1 LDFECAIEERW
12 FLTVSFGGRALSAL
26 GKVGIV
32 LSIIVIFLFGFVGTV
47 YLSLR
52 TSEVKVPDISGKDRL
67 TAETMLND
75 VGLSIRI
82 RGTRPSTE
90 KKPDT
95 ILNQLPEAGQVVKVG
110 IPVAVEVS
118 RAPKEGEAVSS
129 SEEETKQEANKP
141 EDNTNAN
148 QAAATNQNQ
157 NQNQNKP
164 KNKNTNKNSNN
175 ANSKNANNSNK
186 ANNANNSNGARNANN
201 ANANRNANSSNRNA
215 NTTPNANRSNQNANK
230 PNANKRPPPTAPT
243 GANRGTP

>member
-1 LDFECAIEERW
+1 
-12 FLTVSFGGRALSAL
+12 VSFGGRALSAL

-52 TSEVKVPDISGKDRL
+52 TSEVKVPDVLGKDRFA
-67 TAETMLND
+67 AETMLND
-75 VGLSIRI
+75 VGLSIRV
-82 RGTRPSTE
+82 RGTRPSNE

-95 ILNQLPEAGQVVKVG
+95 ILSQLPEAGQVVKAG

-118 RAPKEGEAVSS
+118 RAPKEGEGVPSS
-129 SEEETKQEANKP
+129 VEETEQNANKP
-141 EDNTNAN
+141 ADNSNAN
-148 QAAATNQNQ
+148 QSTATNQNQNQ

-175 ANSKNANNSNK
+175 ANNKNANNSNK

-201 ANANRNANSSNRNA
+201 ANANRNTNGINRNA

-230 PNANKRPPPTAPT
+230 PNANKRPPVTAPPA
-243 GANRGTP
+243 GANRATP

>member
-1 LDFECAIEERW
+1 M
-12 FLTVSFGGRALSAL
+12 SFGGRALSAL

-52 TSEVKVPDISGKDRL
+52 TSEVKVPDVLGKDRFAAEKML
-67 TAETMLND
+67 TD
-75 VGLSIRI
+75 VGLSIRV
-82 RGTRPSTE
+82 RGTRPSNE

-95 ILNQLPEAGQVVKVG
+95 ILSQLPEAGQVVKAG

-129 SEEETKQEANKP
+129 SAEETQQDANKP
-141 EDNTNAN
+141 ADNSNTN
-148 QAAATNQNQ
+148 QSTATNQ

-175 ANSKNANNSNK
+175 SNSKNANNSNK
-186 ANNANNSNGARNANN
+186 ANNSNNSNGARNANN
-201 ANANRNANSSNRNA
+201 ANANRTTNNRNA
-215 NTTPNANRSNQNANK
+215 NATPNANRSNQNANK
-230 PNANKRPPPTAPT
+230 PNANKRPPVTTPPA

>member
-1 LDFECAIEERW
+1 
-12 FLTVSFGGRALSAL
+12 VSFGGRALSAL

-32 LSIIVIFLFGFVGTV
+32 LSIIVIFLFGLVGTV

-52 TSEVKVPDISGKDRL
+52 TSEVKVPDVLGKDRL
-67 TAETMLND
+67 AAETMLND
-75 VGLSIRI
+75 IGLSIRV

-95 ILNQLPEAGQVVKVG
+95 ILSQLPEAGQVVKAG

-129 SEEETKQEANKP
+129 TAEETEQDANKP
-141 EDNTNAN
+141 ADNSNTNQSTTN
-148 QAAATNQNQ
+148 QNQNQ

-164 KNKNTNKNSNN
+164 KNKNKNSNN
-175 ANSKNANNSNK
+175 ANTKNANNR
-186 ANNANNSNGARNANN
+186 ANNSNNANGARNANN
-201 ANANRNANSSNRNA
+201 ANANRNTNSGNR
-215 NTTPNANRSNQNANK
+215 NTTPNVNRGNQ
-230 PNANKRPPPTAPT
+230 NANKRPPVIAPPA

>member
-1 LDFECAIEERW
+1 
-12 FLTVSFGGRALSAL
+12 VSFGGRALSAL

-118 RAPKEGEAVSS
+118 RVPKEGEAVSS

-141 EDNTNAN
+141 EDNANAN

-186 ANNANNSNGARNANN
+186 ANNTNNSNGARNANN

-230 PNANKRPPPTAPT
+230 PNANKRPPLTTPT

>member
-1 LDFECAIEERW
+1 M
-12 FLTVSFGGRALSAL
+12 SFGGRALSAL

-52 TSEVKVPDISGKDRL
+52 TSEVKVPDVLGKDRNA
-67 TAETMLND
+67 AETMLND
-75 VGLSIRI
+75 VGLSIRV
-82 RGTRPSTE
+82 RGTRPSVE

-95 ILNQLPEAGQVVKVG
+95 ILSQLPEAGQVVKAG

-118 RAPKEGEAVSS
+118 RVPKEGEGVPSTA
-129 SEEETKQEANKP
+129 EETQQNANKP
-141 EDNTNAN
+141 ADNSNTN
-148 QAAATNQNQ
+148 QATATNQNQ

-164 KNKNTNKNSNN
+164 KSKNKNSNN

-186 ANNANNSNGARNANN
+186 ANNSNNANGARNANN
-201 ANANRNANSSNRNA
+201 ANANRNTNNGNRNA

-230 PNANKRPPPTAPT
+230 PNANKPNANKRPPVTTPPA
-243 GANRGTP
+243 GANRATP

>member
-1 LDFECAIEERW
+1 
-12 FLTVSFGGRALSAL
+12 VSFGGRALSAL

-52 TSEVKVPDISGKDRL
+52 TAEVKVPDVLGKDRF

-82 RGTRPSTE
+82 RGTRPSNE

-95 ILNQLPEAGQVVKVG
+95 ILSQLPEAGQVVKAG

-118 RAPKEGEAVSS
+118 RVPKEGEGVPS
-129 SEEETKQEANKP
+129 SEETGQEANKP
-141 EDNTNAN
+141 ADNSNDN
-148 QAAATNQNQ
+148 QAAATNQNQNQ

-186 ANNANNSNGARNANN
+186 ANNANNANGARNANN
-201 ANANRNANSSNRNA
+201 ANPNRNTNSSNRNA
-215 NTTPNANRSNQNANK
+215 NTTPNANTNK
-230 PNANKRPPPTAPT
+230 PNANKRPPVVAPPT
-243 GANRGTP
+243 GANKATP